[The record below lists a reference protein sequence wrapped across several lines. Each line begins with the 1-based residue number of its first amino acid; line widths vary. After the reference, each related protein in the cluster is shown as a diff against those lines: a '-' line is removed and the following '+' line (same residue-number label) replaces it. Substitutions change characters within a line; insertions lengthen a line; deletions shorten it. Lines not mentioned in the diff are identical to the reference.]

1 MLIYVIGFSAGLIG
15 GMGIGG
21 GTILIPALVFFL
33 GVNQQ
38 IAQSVNLLSFIP
50 AAIIAIF
57 VHIRKKNIETKLVFK
72 LILMGCIGALI
83 GSFFAVSMNPI
94 VLKRAF
100 GIFLLIM
107 GIREIISKGDV
118 KRTWH

>member
-1 MLIYVIGFSAGLIG
+1 MLIYIVGFAAGLIG

-21 GTILIPALVFFL
+21 GTILIPALVFFV

-57 VHIRKKNIETKLVFK
+57 VHIRKKNIECRLVLKLV
-72 LILMGCIGALI
+72 LLGCIGAI
-83 GSFFAVSMNPI
+83 TGSFFAVMINPKI
-94 VLKRAF
+94 LKKVF
-100 GIFLLIM
+100 GVFLLIM
-107 GIREIISKGDV
+107 GIREIMAKGDV
-118 KRTWH
+118 KKT

>member
-1 MLIYVIGFSAGLIG
+1 MFIYIIGFAAGLIG

-50 AAIIAIF
+50 AAIIAIL
-57 VHIRKKNIETKLVFK
+57 VHIRKKNIQTKIVLK
-72 LILMGCIGALI
+72 LILLGCIGALI
-83 GSFFAVSMNPI
+83 GSFLAVSINPNI
-94 VLKRAF
+94 LKKAF
-100 GIFLLIM
+100 GIFLLVM
-107 GIREIISKGDV
+107 GIREIKSKGDE
-118 KRTWH
+118 KKG

>member
-1 MLIYVIGFSAGLIG
+1 MLIYIVGFAAGLIG
-15 GMGIGG
+15 VMGIGG
-21 GTILIPALVFFL
+21 GTILIPSLIFFV

-57 VHIRKKNIETKLVFK
+57 VHVRKKNIEGRLVLK
-72 LILMGCIGALI
+72 LILLGCIGAII
-83 GSFFAVSMNPI
+83 GSYLAVMINPRI
-94 VLKRAF
+94 LKKIF

-107 GIREIISKGDV
+107 GIREIMTKGDV
-118 KRTWH
+118 KKT

>member
-1 MLIYVIGFSAGLIG
+1 MFIYIIGFAAGLIG

-21 GTILIPALVFFL
+21 GTLLIPALVFFV

-57 VHIRKKNIETKLVFK
+57 VHIRKKNIETKLVLK
-72 LILMGCIGALI
+72 LILLGCIGAFI
-83 GSFFAVSMNPI
+83 GSFLAVNINPS
-94 VLKRAF
+94 VLKRTF
-100 GIFLLIM
+100 GIFLLLM
-107 GIREIISKGDV
+107 GVREIMYKSNV
-118 KRTWH
+118 KKE